1 MKKIVKI
8 NILLMAAVILLNL
21 LIPACMAGG
30 DTNAE
35 TTQAADILQ
44 PDEVKESKSKEAE
57 TERFNPNLPDI
68 SFGGYEFR
76 ATISTNNVYGPF
88 DLTVAEET
96 GDTVDDAIYKRN
108 LYIEDKY
115 DVVFKQTEINGWD
128 LLQNTFKKS
137 VLSDSDDF
145 DLCMLVERYA
155 FFLAADGYLLSA
167 EQMAYV
173 DLTKPWYAQ
182 DMNNVTSMN
191 GKHYL
196 IFSDECTNMYG
207 LSVALLFNKTIIR
220 NLMMED
226 PYGLVKS
233 GKWTYDKFFGMC
245 RSAVADLDGDGAM
258 TDRDRYGV
266 LSQENWLPTNF
277 WVSAGVET
285 VVKDSEGL
293 FQLNLEGNEK
303 LLQVLNIARE
313 GLFGGEKIYF
323 NYGLDKVTTFTQRGD
338 VYGFT
343 DLGFQMF
350 ESDLGLFY
358 STLINT
364 IPALRS
370 MDTDFGILPFPKLDE
385 NQERYITRNGGGML
399 KLAPKN
405 ASNPERTGIILEAL
419 AAESKNT
426 TIPAYKE
433 INLKTKFT
441 RDDESAEML
450 DIMFDNSFMELG
462 DVIFLE
468 DIGVIF
474 QNEIRNNGN
483 FISLIEKNST
493 KMQKVLDK
501 INESLSG
508 LE

>member
-1 MKKIVKI
+1 MRKIPKTI
-8 NILLMAAVILLNL
+8 IILIAAAMALSLIL
-21 LIPACMAGG
+21 PACAKSGG
-30 DTNAE
+30 GGEGAA
-35 TTQAADILQ
+35 TTQAEEAKPEETKETQ
-44 PDEVKESKSKEAE
+44 P
-57 TERFNPNLPDI
+57 ERHVPNLPEI
-68 SFGGYEFR
+68 AFGGYEFR
-76 ATISTNNVYGPF
+76 ASISTNNVYGPF

-96 GDTVDDAIYKRN
+96 GDTIDDAIYRRN
-108 LYIEDKY
+108 RYLEDKY

-137 VLSDSDDF
+137 VMAASDDF
-145 DLCMLVERYA
+145 DLCMLVERHA

-167 EQMAYV
+167 EQMAHV
-173 DLTKPWYAQ
+173 DLEKPWYAQ
-182 DMNNVTSMN
+182 DMNNVVSMN

-207 LSVALLFNKTIIR
+207 LSIALLFNKKIISD
-220 NLMMED
+220 LGLET
-226 PYGLVKS
+226 PYNLVKS
-233 GKWTYDKFFGMC
+233 GSWTYDKFFDMC
-245 RSAVADLDGDGAM
+245 RAAVFDLDGDGVM

-266 LSQENWLPTNF
+266 LSQDNWLPTNF
-277 WVSAGVET
+277 WVSAGVLT
-285 VVKDSEGL
+285 VIKNSEDM
-293 FQLNLEGNEK
+293 FALNVEGNER
-303 LLQVLNIARE
+303 LLQVLNMARE

-323 NYGLDKVTTFTQRGD
+323 HYGFDKVTTFTQRGD

-370 MDTDFGILPFPKLDE
+370 MDTDFGILPFPKADE
-385 NQERYITRNGGGML
+385 TQNRYITRNGGGML
-399 KLAPKN
+399 KLAPKH
-405 ASNPERTGIILEAL
+405 ASNPERTGIIVEAL
-419 AAESKNT
+419 AAESRNT

-433 INLKTKFT
+433 INLKTKFA

-450 DIMFDNSFMELG
+450 DMIFDNAFMELG

-468 DIGVIF
+468 DIGLAF
-474 QNEIRNNGN
+474 QNEIRSNGN
-483 FISLIEKNST
+483 FTSLIDKNAAR
-493 KMQKVLDK
+493 MQKVLDK
-501 INESLSG
+501 INDSINN